1 MVLSGGI
8 VLLIVYLFFKDIYNE
23 GKIRAIC
30 VCNFLKDR
38 FYDLSV
44 HKNIVPMVL
53 QIEVNPFN

>member
-1 MVLSGGI
+1 M
-8 VLLIVYLFFKDIYNE
+8 YLFFKDIYNE